1 MSSLADSPFA
11 ILSFLAA
18 PAILTN
24 ASTVLAL
31 GTSNRLARAAD
42 RARLLSNQ
50 LLAAKPPTPTSPD
63 AAATALQSK
72 DFGHALARSRLLIRA
87 LRCFYL
93 AAGSFAAGTC
103 VSLIGATA
111 GYFEISAMARVGQAL
126 TIFAAI
132 VGVSSI
138 AAGTAI
144 LVFETRLALRMLDD
158 QQAAVDAW
166 RHRAGS

>member
-1 MSSLADSPFA
+1 GIAAGRSGDRLTRARDDTMALTDSPFV

-50 LLAAKPPTPTSPD
+50 LLVSKDRPTDP
-63 AAATALQSK
+63 AAALQLK
-72 DFGHALARSRLLIRA
+72 DFNHAIVRARMMLRA
-87 LRCFYL
+87 LRFFYL

-103 VSLIGATA
+103 VSLLGAA
-111 GYFEISAMARVGQAL
+111 
-126 TIFAAI
+126 FAY
-132 VGVSSI
+132 
-138 AAGTAI
+138 
-144 LVFETRLALRMLDD
+144 
-158 QQAAVDAW
+158 
-166 RHRAGS
+166 

>member
-50 LLAAKPPTPTSPD
+50 LLAAKPPTASSPD

-72 DFGHALARSRLLIRA
+72 DFGHALARSRLLIHA

-103 VSLIGATA
+103 VSLVGATA
-111 GYFEISAMARVGQAL
+111 GYFEISTMVRLGQAL
-126 TIFAAI
+126 TILAAI
-132 VGVSSI
+132 IGVSAI
-138 AAGTAI
+138 VAGAAI
-144 LVFETRLALRMLDD
+144 LLAETRLALRMLDD
-158 QQAAVDAW
+158 EQAAVEAW
-166 RHRAGS
+166 RRRTNP

>member
-1 MSSLADSPFA
+1 MPALADSPFA

-50 LLAAKPPTPTSPD
+50 LLASKTPSDALTP
-63 AAATALQSK
+63 AAALALK
-72 DFGHALARSRLLIRA
+72 DFNHAIQRARLMIRA

-93 AAGSFAAGTC
+93 GAGSFAAGTC

-111 GYFEISAMARVGQAL
+111 GYFEITPMVVVGQML
-126 TIFAAI
+126 AI
-132 VGVSSI
+132 AS
-138 AAGTAI
+138 
-144 LVFETRLALRMLDD
+144 
-158 QQAAVDAW
+158 AAV
-166 RHRAGS
+166 